1 MTDDSIFA
9 RIESALEG
17 EEEAI
22 NAQLQPLENA
32 LEELMKSGDPKAK
45 AGARRAQLAVKR
57 ARSLFDEL
65 FELREKMSTEAA
77 TDDSVNR

>member
-1 MTDDSIFA
+1 MADDSIFA

-22 NAQLQPLENA
+22 NAQLGPLEHA
-32 LEELMKSGDPKAK
+32 LEELMKSGEPKAK
-45 AGARRAQLAVKR
+45 ASARRAQLAVKR
-57 ARSLFDEL
+57 VRALFDEL

-77 TDDSVNR
+77 TDE

>member
-1 MTDDSIFA
+1 MADDSIFA
-9 RIESALEG
+9 RIETALEG

-22 NAQLQPLENA
+22 NAQLAPLESA

-45 AGARRAQLAVKR
+45 ASARRAQLAVKR
-57 ARSLFDEL
+57 VRALFGEL

-77 TDDSVNR
+77 TDD